1 MQTLNELI
9 SHTIFAHHAYT
20 RASLVQI
27 NAMINSPEMQGNIVP
42 KNLRECIAALEQDL
56 LPHLIKEEQIL
67 FPYIIK
73 LEKNPR
79 QTYAPNF
86 GTIDNPIRVL
96 GNEHNSVI
104 KLLEKLRELTSSYR
118 TDGEDQTVLSQ
129 LYTALGELDRDLV
142 AHVQLENEVLFPKA
156 RELGILAMTSGK
168 A

>member
-9 SHTIFAHHAYT
+9 SHSILAHHAYT
-20 RASLVQI
+20 RESLVQI
-27 NAMINSPEMQGNIVP
+27 SAMINSPEMQGRIISES
-42 KNLRECIAALEQDL
+42 LRESIAALEQDL

-73 LEKNPR
+73 LERNPR
-79 QTYAPNF
+79 QTYDPHF

-104 KLLEKLRELTSSYR
+104 KLLEKLRELTSSYQ
-118 TDGEDQTVLSQ
+118 TDSEDQTVLSQ

-142 AHVQLENEVLFPKA
+142 THIQMENEVLFPKA
-156 RELGILAMTSGK
+156 RELEILAITSGK